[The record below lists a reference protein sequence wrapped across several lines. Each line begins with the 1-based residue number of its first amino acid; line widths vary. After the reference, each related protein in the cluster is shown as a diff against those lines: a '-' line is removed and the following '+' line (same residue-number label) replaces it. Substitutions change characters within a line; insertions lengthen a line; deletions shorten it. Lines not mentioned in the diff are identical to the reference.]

1 MLRIEAA
8 GPQDAATLDNLFQL
22 YFHEL
27 SDFLEE
33 EVDEDGRFDAWDTR
47 TFTTP
52 GHGAYLLWMGEFIAG
67 FLVIEVAQTPDGP
80 MTEFADLFILRRYRR
95 RGLAMQVLRSI
106 MLPAQHPWLVAVFR
120 QDTLALQFW
129 RAAFKTLQADCKVRE
144 FDSLDQPDL
153 HCFVVEKVPGRT

>member
-8 GPQDAATLDNLFQL
+8 GPQDEATLDNLFQL

-27 SDFLEE
+27 SDFLDE
-33 EVDEDGRFDAWDTR
+33 EVGDDGRFDAWDMR

-52 GHGAYLLWMGEFIAG
+52 GHGAYLLWMGAHLAG
-67 FLVIEVAQTPDGP
+67 LLVIEVAQTPQGP

-95 RGLAMQVLRSI
+95 RGLAMQVLRSV

-120 QDTLALQFW
+120 KDTLALQFW
-129 RAAFKTLQADCKVRE
+129 RAAFKTLHSVLKVRE
-144 FDSLDQPDL
+144 FNDPNQPDL
-153 HCFVVEKVPGRT
+153 HCFAVHKMLPY